1 MTTTSSD
8 ILALGIDVGTTNT
21 KATLVAVDPTGVR
34 ELALAAAPTP
44 SDAPGLLAMVARVVD
59 DVLGETSGG
68 PHTVGIASMAE
79 TGVCL
84 DKHDEPTTGLL
95 RWDPRRATGQAS
107 RLADSYGADALFAA
121 TGVRPSGKT
130 PLATWA
136 WLRDHGFA
144 FDRWAGA
151 ADFVALALTGVL
163 VTDHTLAGR
172 TMAYRM
178 GGAPAET
185 FDAELL
191 ELAGLRPGQ
200 LPHVAA
206 PDDVAAH
213 VSHAALRRFGLGEL
227 TRRLAPGTP
236 VTVAGHDHPVG
247 AWAAGARGPGER
259 ADSLG
264 TAEAVLTVLPAPP
277 APAPVAAAGMSW
289 VRTVSSRHDALLAGT
304 SSAGA
309 MLGWLADH
317 LTDTTVADALV
328 AAAGDVR
335 RTGAPAGPMVLPY
348 LAGRQTPAPDPQAR
362 VRVLGSAAGA
372 DPALVARSVLDGIA
386 LQARWMLE
394 EQAGLGEAAPGPV
407 TVLGSLLEEPA
418 VAETKRLATAAPLRR
433 VTAREPVAT
442 GAGLLGAVRAG
453 LLGPPGPALGN
464 APVLPAV
471 DLPPPANDPYRTAL
485 TAFTRA
491 ATEGER

>member
-163 VTDHTLAGR
+163 VTDHTLAGSQS
-172 TMAYRM
+172 
-178 GGAPAET
+178 
-185 FDAELL
+185 
-191 ELAGLRPGQ
+191 GQ

-453 LLGPPGPALGN
+453 LLGPPGPALGD

-485 TAFTRA
+485 TAFIRA